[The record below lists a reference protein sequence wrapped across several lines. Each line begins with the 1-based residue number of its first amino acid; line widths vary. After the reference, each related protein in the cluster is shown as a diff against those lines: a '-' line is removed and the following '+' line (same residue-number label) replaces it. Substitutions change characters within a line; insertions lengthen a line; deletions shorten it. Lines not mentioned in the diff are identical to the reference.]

1 MDILVSTDWL
11 GEQLG
16 ATDLRIVDASL
27 FLPGT
32 PRDPAAEYE
41 AAHIPGAAFLDLPT
55 LADADDPT
63 PGMLPSDTLMTAR
76 LQALGI
82 NADSRIVVYDNSPTH
97 SAARGW
103 WMLRAYG
110 VGAAVAILDG
120 GLPRWVA
127 EGRAVESGVPQITPG
142 NAVARLD
149 RGVVRTKADMLANV
163 GSGAAQVIDA
173 RGKGRFTGEEA
184 EPRPGMASGHIPGSL
199 NLPSS
204 TLFDAGNRMKA
215 GDDLRAAFVQAGLD
229 FDRPVI
235 TTCGSGVTAAI
246 LLAGLESL
254 GKTDVTL
261 YDGSW
266 SEWGFDPATPKA
278 TGGA

>member
-1 MDILVSTDWL
+1 MDILVSTDSL
-11 GEQLG
+11 GQQLG
-16 ATDLRIVDASL
+16 AEDLRILDASL
-27 FLPGT
+27 FLPGA
-32 PRDPAAEYE
+32 PRNPAAEFM

-63 PGMLPSDTLMTAR
+63 PGMLPPDAVMSSR

-82 NADSRIVVYDNSPTH
+82 NADSRIVVYDNSPAH

-103 WMLRAYG
+103 WMLRVYG

-120 GLPRWVA
+120 GLPKWLA
-127 EGRAVESGVPQITPG
+127 EGRPVESGMPQIAPG
-142 NAVARLD
+142 NAVAKLD
-149 RGVVRTKADMLANV
+149 RATVRSKADMLANV
-163 GSGAAQVIDA
+163 ERNTAQVIDA
-173 RGKGRFTGEEA
+173 RGKARFTGEEA

-204 TLFDAGNRMKA
+204 ALFDADNRMKA
-215 GDDLRAAFVQAGLD
+215 GDDLRAAFVQAGLN

-246 LLAGLESL
+246 LLAGLEIL
-254 GKTDVTL
+254 GKTDVGL

-266 SEWGFDPATPKA
+266 SQWGVDPTTPKA
-278 TGGA
+278 SGAV

>member
-16 ATDLRIVDASL
+16 RADLRIVDASL

-32 PRDPAAEYE
+32 PRDPAAEYQ
-41 AAHIPGAAFLDLPT
+41 AAHIPGAVFLDLPT

-63 PGMLPSDTLMTAR
+63 PGMLPPDALMTAR
-76 LQALGI
+76 LQTLGI
-82 NADSRIVVYDNSPTH
+82 DADSRIVVYDNSPTH

-120 GLPRWVA
+120 GLPKWVA
-127 EGRAVESGVPQITPG
+127 EGRAVESGMSQIAPG
-142 NAVARLD
+142 NAAARLERAD
-149 RGVVRTKADMLANV
+149 VRTKADMIANV
-163 GSGAAQVIDA
+163 ESGESQVIDA

-204 TLFDAGNRMKA
+204 ALFDADNRMKA

-254 GKTDVTL
+254 GKTDVAL

-278 TGGA
+278 TGAT